1 MLQPEASGKVLLH
14 QPAQCSCHPW
24 GINEDVIWFVVLYS
38 GQRRRTWCGISVL
51 CLSLC
56 VSFLR
61 KPIEVLLLPLLF
73 SSHPDSVLRAAS
85 SVNDDHPTCS
95 TGRRIQYHIVRL
107 LLSYLV
113 HIPPAS
119 IHDLPIRLISSFRDF
134 RDSAWPLNL
143 NVLNLA
149 KVDGT
154 ARSSVYN
161 TTQHTYCCLE
171 EEFFQSKRYTNRYKI

>member
-1 MLQPEASGKVLLH
+1 MRDKWRCYLICGTLFRTTSTNLVWH
-14 QPAQCSCHPW
+14 IS
-24 GINEDVIWFVVLYS
+24 FVFVP
-38 GQRRRTWCGISVL
+38 
-51 CLSLC
+51 
-56 VSFLR
+56 LR
-61 KPIEVLLLPLLF
+61 LF
-73 SSHPDSVLRAAS
+73 SKEAHWSLVAATALFFSSDSVLRAAS